1 MARYIGP
8 KCKLSRRE
16 GTDLFLK
23 SGIRPLESKCK
34 AEQAPGQAAG
44 ASGRRPA
51 PPRVQLAKSCCS
63 CLKFVWITWFTA
75 WASALPALK
84 RVSW

>member
-1 MARYIGP
+1 MGRYIGP

-34 AEQAPGQAAG
+34 AEQPPGQAG
-44 ASGRRPA
+44 GTPTYMESRLLQDKVDSRCKIIY
-51 PPRVQLAKSCCS
+51 VSQLIVIWNKNI
-63 CLKFVWITWFTA
+63 F
-75 WASALPALK
+75 
-84 RVSW
+84 